1 MGVQILWDKVS
12 VCTQIFAFLHEHL
25 GQPVRER
32 GLIRHLD
39 NRDCFAAFQHEPTN
53 LQLYRKHFITR
64 HCLYSLQDNLSCQW
78 RLHFNALDICLDDA
92 QASTSTQVDFPS
104 ADLRDYYL
112 DMTNLLRAD
121 TAFVEELLQSFWTQ
135 YAAADAS
142 SQALAILEIDATA
155 SWEEVQSAYRR
166 KAQRA
171 HPDRGGSAEIFADV
185 QEAYR
190 ELRKHFKAR

>member
-25 GQPVRER
+25 GQPVREHD
-32 GLIRHLD
+32 LIRHLD

-64 HCLYSLQDNLSCQW
+64 HCLYSLQDNLSRQW
-78 RLHFNALDICLDDA
+78 RLRFNTFDICLDDA
-92 QASTSTQVDFPS
+92 QASTSAQVDFPS

-112 DMTNLLRAD
+112 DMTNLAQAD
-121 TAFVEELLQSFWTQ
+121 TASIEELLQSFWTK

-142 SQALAILEIDATA
+142 SQALAILGVDVTA

-171 HPDRGGSAEIFADV
+171 HPDRGGSAADFAEV
-185 QEAYR
+185 QGAYR
-190 ELRKHFKAR
+190 ELRKHFNTR

>member
-25 GQPVRER
+25 GQPVREHD
-32 GLIRHLD
+32 LIRHLD

-64 HCLYSLQDNLSCQW
+64 HCLYSLQDNLSRQW
-78 RLHFNALDICLDDA
+78 RLRFNTFDICLDDA
-92 QASTSTQVDFPS
+92 QASTSAQVDFPS

-112 DMTNLLRAD
+112 DMTNLAQAD
-121 TAFVEELLQSFWTQ
+121 TASIEELLQSFWTK

-142 SQALAILEIDATA
+142 SQALAILGVDVTA
-155 SWEEVQSAYRR
+155 SWEEVQSAYRHNALIR
-166 KAQRA
+166 TAGARLRTLPKC
-171 HPDRGGSAEIFADV
+171 RGPIES
-185 QEAYR
+185 
-190 ELRKHFKAR
+190 